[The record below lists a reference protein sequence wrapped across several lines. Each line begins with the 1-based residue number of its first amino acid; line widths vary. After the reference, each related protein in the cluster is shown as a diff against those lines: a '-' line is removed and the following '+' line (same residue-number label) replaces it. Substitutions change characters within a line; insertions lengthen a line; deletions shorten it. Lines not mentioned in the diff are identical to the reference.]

1 MPKFII
7 ERDVPGAGTL
17 SPGDLSAMSL
27 KSCGVIAEIGPSIQ
41 WLHSY
46 VTDDAL
52 FCVYIAPNEG
62 LVREHARRGGFPADR
77 IREIRT
83 LIDPTTAEA

>member
-7 ERDVPGAGTL
+7 EREVPGAGKL
-17 SPGDLSAMSL
+17 SPEDLSAMSR
-27 KSCGVIAEIGPSIQ
+27 KSCGVISGLGPSIQ

-52 FCVYIAPNEG
+52 FCVYIAPNEE
-62 LVREHARRGGFPADR
+62 LVREHARQGGFPANR
-77 IREIRT
+77 VISIRG